1 MGIESRVG
9 GEARRKDVIQ
19 KRHRG
24 RGRVAQRAMFGA
36 GSKMVGFLSLGHLD
50 VAQLRVGVSMS
61 LVPKGGG
68 SVNAPGRDGGKAR
81 IRLLLS
87 ESRRG
92 CISSQH
98 LQVATTTT
106 TTVATGSGDYEFLS
120 LAAVEGK
127 WVGR

>member
-68 SVNAPGRDGGKAR
+68 SVNAPGRDGGK
-81 IRLLLS
+81 
-87 ESRRG
+87 RG
-92 CISSQH
+92 LDYYCRK
-98 LQVATTTT
+98 VA
-106 TTVATGSGDYEFLS
+106 
-120 LAAVEGK
+120 EGASVHSIYK
-127 WVGR
+127 